1 MKAET
6 KNRIAAWLNMES
18 SFDMALFEPLSQTCA
33 GELSRRMRAGADPE
47 EECPEVYAL
56 AVSLLMRAEAA
67 GEQAA
72 SLPGSFTVGGV
83 SMSGLT
89 PESERAA
96 LRQRAYRLLRDYLP
110 PADFAFRG
118 VPT

>member
-1 MKAET
+1 MKEET
-6 KNRIAAWLNMES
+6 KTRIAAWISMGTA
-18 SFDMALFEPLSQTCA
+18 FDMALFDPLSEACA

-67 GEQAA
+67 EEQAA
-72 SLPGSFTVGGV
+72 LPGSFTVGGV
-83 SMSGLT
+83 SMSGLSAQT
-89 PESERAA
+89 DCAA
-96 LRQRAYRLLRDYLP
+96 LRQRAFRLLRDYLP

-118 VPT
+118 VSS